1 MASSGASYSGNVVS
15 AGAGFSIPSNN
26 SWNAMGL
33 DVMNM
38 FNFKTAAV
46 QNNDTLYLIIDGNS
60 WYLYYNNN
68 TLTPDLSLNADLG
81 PHNADMTNLG
91 VMANTGNGLTTDASV
106 TMEVLVTKSE
116 MLAAGLDPSNLL
128 AGTQTLCDETF

>member
-1 MASSGASYSGNVVS
+1 
-15 AGAGFSIPSNN
+15 
-26 SWNAMGL
+26 MGL